1 MIFSSVNSIS
11 GFCVMQLDEDIPT
24 IATIIQTLE
33 ETSDQFI
40 KSTLSVS
47 SGKDIFS
54 QVLTSI
60 TTTTDIIILGFMA
73 SSVVGVLVLLLF
85 SQEIFISFVAYTLV
99 LSIDAALLIGAY
111 IVQNLYLKQV
121 VV

>member
-24 IATIIQTLE
+24 IATIIETLE

>member
-11 GFCVMQLDEDIPT
+11 GFCVMKLDEDIPT
-24 IATIIQTLE
+24 IAAIIETLE

-60 TTTTDIIILGFMA
+60 TTTTDVIILGFMA

-85 SQEIFISFVAYTLV
+85 SQEIFISFVAYTMV
-99 LSIDAALLIGAY
+99 LSIDAALIIGAY